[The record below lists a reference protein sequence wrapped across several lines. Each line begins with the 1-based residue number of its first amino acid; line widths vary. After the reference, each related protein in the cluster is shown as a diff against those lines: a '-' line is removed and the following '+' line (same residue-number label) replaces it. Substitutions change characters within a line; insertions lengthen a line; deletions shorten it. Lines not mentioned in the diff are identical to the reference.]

1 MGGVFSKKEK
11 SNVSDI
17 QRNILQ
23 LKLGR
28 DQCKRRIKAFNN
40 QLDQHKEMAK
50 ELLKNGRKDR
60 ALLMLKRKRFVET
73 QMARVEAQLDKLE
86 QVIAD
91 VEHAQMN
98 NMILASLE
106 KGRDAL
112 TEINKA
118 YPIELAQKI
127 LEDSEEAAEYQQEIT
142 EMLSGQLNE
151 IDLEDVEKEFDE
163 LIHVELPDVP
173 ETEFEE
179 AKEKAGIKKKTAEK
193 RERVALEAS

>member
-1 MGGVFSKKEK
+1 MGGVFSKKKE
-11 SNVSDI
+11 SNVTEL

-28 DQCKRRIKAFNN
+28 DQCKRRIKAYNN
-40 QLDQHKEMAK
+40 QLDQHKQMAK

-60 ALLMLKRKRFVET
+60 ALLMLKRKKFVET
-73 QMARVEAQLDKLE
+73 QMARVDGQLDKLE

-98 NMILASLE
+98 NMVLSSLE

-112 TEINKA
+112 TEINNA
-118 YPIELAQKI
+118 YPVELAQKI

-142 EMLSGQLNE
+142 EMLTGQLN
-151 IDLEDVEKEFDE
+151 DVDMEDVEKEFDE
-163 LIHVELPDVP
+163 LVLMELPDAP

-179 AKEKAGIKKKTAEK
+179 VKEKAGIKKKVAEK
-193 RERVALEAS
+193 RTAVALEA